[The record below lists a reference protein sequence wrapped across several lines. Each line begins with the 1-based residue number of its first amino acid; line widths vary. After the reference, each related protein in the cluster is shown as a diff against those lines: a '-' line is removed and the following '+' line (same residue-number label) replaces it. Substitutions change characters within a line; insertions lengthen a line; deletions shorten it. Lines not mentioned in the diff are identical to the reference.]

1 MGVGPSVDCDV
12 VPHASAARLLRAAG
26 AKGARVQSKPFRFID
41 LKRDPPDPALSRT
54 SDLDKYCTH
63 LFLPWRREAGRL
75 VVACVEP
82 TPIHLVHIRAAY
94 REPVVFAAAEQ
105 GALLDAVE
113 SQYRERLTHE
123 AVYGLAEAEPELCA
137 NRTVTKGQAQ
147 TFACLTIAG
156 LIAILLWPRF
166 ALATLAGFLAAA
178 YLANIL
184 FRTVLVWLGAAEIF
198 DAPPPPAPVAD
209 EDLPLYTI
217 LVPLY
222 REANVLPALT
232 RSLRG
237 LDYPPD
243 LLDIKLV
250 VEADDAE
257 TRAALSDLDLDPC
270 FRTIVVPPSTPRTKP
285 KACNYALRFAH
296 GEFVVIFDAEDRP
309 EPDQLKKAVARFRA
323 APDTVGC
330 LQARLNFYNRDENWL
345 TRLFALDYALWFDF
359 LLPGLDA
366 LAVPMPLGG
375 TSNHF
380 RTSVLRAIHGWD
392 SFNVTEDADLG
403 IRLARLGHRA
413 TTLDSTTYEEAT
425 SRSGDWLKQRSRW
438 LKGYMQ
444 TWLVHMRNP
453 RALWKHAGPRGF
465 FAFQLFIGGTFVSS
479 LANPLMW
486 AIFLASHAAGI
497 AIFSGPFGEVLARA
511 SLFSLVAGNALFVYL
526 AMLGPYRRG
535 WLQLTPYGITA
546 PFYWLL
552 ISAAA
557 YRAVWHLI
565 RRPFHWEKTRHGIS
579 TFASPPG

>member
-12 VPHASAARLLRAAG
+12 IPLASAARHVRAAG
-26 AKGARVQSKPFRFID
+26 AVRSRASARPFRFVD
-41 LKRDPPDPALSRT
+41 LKRDPPDPTLSRT
-54 SDLDKYCTH
+54 ADLDAYFTH
-63 LFLPWRREAGRL
+63 LFLPWRRQGGRL
-75 VVACVEP
+75 VIACAEP
-82 TPIHLVHIRAAY
+82 SPFHLARIRAAY
-94 REPVVFAAAEQ
+94 REPVLFAATGQ
-105 GALLDAVE
+105 DALFDAVE
-113 SQYRERLTHE
+113 TQYRDRLTHD
-123 AVYGLAEAEPELCA
+123 AVYALAEAEPELCA
-137 NRTVTKGQAQ
+137 NRTVTRGQMRI
-147 TFACLTIAG
+147 F
-156 LIAILLWPRF
+156 AILAIAAIAAILMWPKV
-166 ALATLAGFLAAA
+166 AWAMLAAFLAAA

-184 FRTVLVWLGAAEIF
+184 FRTALVWLGAADIF
-198 DAPPPPAPVAD
+198 DAPPAPAPVAD

-222 REANVLPALT
+222 QEANVLPALVQ
-232 RSLRG
+232 SLSA
-237 LDYPPD
+237 LDYPRER
-243 LLDIKLV
+243 LDIKLV

-257 TRAALSDLDLDPC
+257 TRQALSALDLAAC
-270 FRTIVVPPSTPRTKP
+270 FHTVVVPPSAPRTKP
-285 KACNYALRFAH
+285 KACNYALRFAR
-296 GEFVVIFDAEDRP
+296 GEFTVIFDAEDRP
-309 EPDQLKKAVARFRA
+309 EPDQLKKSVARFRSS
-323 APDTVGC
+323 PETVGC

-366 LAVPMPLGG
+366 MAVPMPLGG

-380 RTSVLRAIHGWD
+380 RTRVLRAIHGWD
-392 SFNVTEDADLG
+392 PFNVTEDADLG

-453 RALWKHAGPRGF
+453 RALWKHAGARGF

-486 AIFLASHAAGI
+486 TIFLASHAAGL

-511 SLFSLVAGNALFVYL
+511 SFLSLVAGNTLFVYL

-535 WLQLTPYGITA
+535 WLQLAPYGLTA
-546 PFYWLL
+546 PLYWLL

-557 YRAVWHLI
+557 YRAAWHLI
-565 RRPFHWEKTRHGIS
+565 RRPFHWEKTRHGVS
-579 TFASPPG
+579 KFGKPA